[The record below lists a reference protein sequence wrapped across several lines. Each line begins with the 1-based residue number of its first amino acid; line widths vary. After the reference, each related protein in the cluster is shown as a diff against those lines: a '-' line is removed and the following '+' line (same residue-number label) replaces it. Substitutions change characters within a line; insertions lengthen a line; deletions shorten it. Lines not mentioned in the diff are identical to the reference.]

1 MVVNSIIKIE
11 SIVNVGAGR
20 YYAVIPTLFIEVF
33 GVIHWRLFNTWGCG
47 GGLGGDSAQMVV

>member
-33 GVIHWRLFNTWGCG
+33 GVIHWRLFNMWGWSG
-47 GGLGGDSAQMVV
+47 GGGDSAQMVV

>member
-33 GVIHWRLFNTWGCG
+33 GVIHWRLFNMWG
-47 GGLGGDSAQMVV
+47 GGGYSAQMVV